1 MKNLVLLYL
10 SLCTLI
16 STVSADSKY
25 EISKIRPELFKNAD
39 AVVRIDDI
47 NFEVK
52 SVGRAIE
59 KTHLAITILNRNAD
73 HLAVFSSTYDK
84 LSSVSQ
90 LKAIVY
96 NSRGEKV
103 KEFNKGDFEDKSLI
117 SDYSIYEDNR
127 IKSIKIY
134 ETNYPYTV
142 EFFSV
147 KEFDGLLYYP
157 SWSSLLW
164 FNVSVESSTYSVSI
178 PENQSLRFKE
188 SPVTRVTQASLNG
201 KKIYSWQAANIQ
213 AFKSE
218 PLSLGI
224 SKLVP
229 WAWVA
234 PDEFEY
240 DNTSGN
246 LNTWT
251 SLGQWVNQLNKDGD
265 ILSPATIDKVR
276 KLTGGIT
283 DRKKIIEVL
292 YNYLQSNTRY
302 VSVQLGVG
310 GFRPITA
317 ENVSQ
322 VNYGDCKALSN
333 YMKALLK
340 QAGILSHLVVLRSEE
355 SIDGSLNE
363 SFSSLGQANHMLLC
377 VPSAQDTVWLE
388 CTSQRMPVGFLGASN
403 SNRKVLLI
411 TQEGG
416 KIARTPYYSAANNRQ
431 NRIAEVTINA
441 AGKSSAKITTEY
453 EYEQFENVQAQL
465 FREPKDQ
472 KEFLYEFLDIANTD
486 IISFSYKQ
494 PAKNQPKLIEEINL
508 NIQDLTANGGDKL
521 FLTLNLM
528 NKRSFVPENTENR
541 VTDFGLQMNY
551 SDTDLISYVI
561 PEGYKVEFIPKD
573 LQLKSEFGE
582 YSVRTSVSGNKI
594 TYTRSQKMY
603 SKRYPPERFK
613 ELVDFYKAIYK
624 TDKQK
629 AILSKI

>member
-1 MKNLVLLYL
+1 MKNFLLLFL
-10 SLCTLI
+10 SL
-16 STVSADSKY
+16 STALFTASADSKY
-25 EISKIRPELFKNAD
+25 DVSKIKPELLKNAD

-47 NFEVK
+47 NFDVK

-73 HLAVFSSTYDK
+73 HLAAFSSVYDK

-96 NSRGEKV
+96 NSKGEKV
-103 KEFNKGDFEDKSLI
+103 KEFNKGDFVDKSMI
-117 SDYSIYEDNR
+117 SDFSVYEDNR

-157 SWSSLLW
+157 SWSSLLS
-164 FNVSVESSTYSVSI
+164 FNVSVESSTYSISI
-178 PENQSLRFKE
+178 PESQSLRYKE
-188 SPVTRVTQASLNG
+188 SPVTKVTETSLNG
-201 KKIYSWQAANIQ
+201 KKLYNWKAVNIQ

-229 WAWVA
+229 WAWIA

-240 DNTSGN
+240 DNTSGT
-246 LNTWT
+246 LNTWNT
-251 SLGQWVNQLNKDGD
+251 LGQWIDQLSKDGD
-265 ILSPATIDKVR
+265 NLSPATIDKVK
-276 KLTGGIT
+276 KLTSGIT

-292 YNYLQSNTRY
+292 YSYLQNNTRY

-317 ENVSQ
+317 EKVSM

-340 QAGILSHLVVLRSEE
+340 QAGISSHLVVLKSEDG
-355 SIDGSLNE
+355 IDGSLNE

-377 VPSAQDTVWLE
+377 VPSPQDTVWLE
-388 CTSQRMPVGFLGASN
+388 CTSQRMPVGYLGGSN

-411 TQEGG
+411 TKEGG
-416 KIARTPYYSAANNRQ
+416 KIARTPYYSAANNKQ
-431 NRIAEVTINA
+431 NRKAEVTINLT
-441 AGKSSAKITTEY
+441 GKSSARVTTEY
-453 EYEQFENVQAQL
+453 EYEQFENIQAQL
-465 FREPKDQ
+465 YREPKDQ
-472 KEFLYEFLDIANTD
+472 KEFLYDILDIANTD

-494 PAKNQPKLIEEINL
+494 PEKNLPKLIEEVNI

-551 SDTDLISYVI
+551 TDLDVISYVI

-573 LQLKSEFGE
+573 LHLNSEFGE
-582 YSVRTSVSGNKI
+582 YSVKTSVAGNTI

-603 SKRYPPERFK
+603 SKRYPPNKFN

-629 AILSKI
+629 AVLSKI